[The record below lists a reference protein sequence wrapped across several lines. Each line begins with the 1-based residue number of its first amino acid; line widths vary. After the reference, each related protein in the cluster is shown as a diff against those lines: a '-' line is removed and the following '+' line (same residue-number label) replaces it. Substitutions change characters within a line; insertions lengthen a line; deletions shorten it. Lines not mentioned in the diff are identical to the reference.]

1 MRPSRAGLLLAV
13 LLAYPALHVV
23 AAVLGIPP
31 AVFFPVLIRSLF
43 FVVGLVVVLGCLLQL
58 VRR

>member
-1 MRPSRAGLLLAV
+1 MV

-23 AAVLGIPP
+23 LAVLGIPP
-31 AVFFPVLIRSLF
+31 GVFFPVLFRSIGFGIGCVIFL
-43 FVVGLVVVLGCLLQL
+43 GLCYQL